1 MTDPSI
7 TGAARIAIRLHCQLA
22 ANAELQRLRFLSCFQ
37 EEFAVLAQ
45 TSGRNRKTLATLA
58 RREYG
63 DSIRPAGAQRN
74 YPE

>member
-45 TSGRNRKTLATLA
+45 TSGRNRKTLA

-63 DSIRPAGAQRN
+63 DSIHPAGAQRN
-74 YPE
+74 HPE